1 MKKATDFNRNRTNPR
16 QSRERPQFF
25 RHLNK
30 KQIESLQTPFSKHRG
45 NIVDT
50 LAEKHDKPV
59 DLKVVAAH
67 VNQRP
72 TRAKKTVGRAKG
84 SVLPE
89 HFAEHFR
96 VHFAQQNVQQNVREN
111 VRKMEMLST
120 RAERLSLPV
129 KGLLSKKK
137 KRLHNQLLQFL
148 KSSSHFGRKSR
159 HLDFA
164 FPWHASMCNK
174 LLGVRNKV
182 AHINTQETFQSLVE
196 AFYCIALVLRKGGK
210 VLVINK
216 NNEFSSLFY
225 PHNSA
230 SKSPRR
236 FSAILAEKRR
246 EAPLFEDRLKQDL
259 SPSPKPLEQT
269 SNLQSQEKGFQDF
282 ANTSFQFACE
292 RQRPATAPL
301 KWVGGCL
308 TNWKEISKSVA
319 TLLYFS
325 KRFGAFI
332 NQNNIHFPRFKKM
345 KNSFQGFIDPEKEQL
360 LLKERPQLLFLFN
373 AYESQQI
380 LHEAIGLQIPV
391 VALTDSSTDLS
402 QITYPIP
409 INSNSAHLV
418 YWCFSQLTQIIERQ
432 EADSRRFSA

>member
-1 MKKATDFNRNRTNPR
+1 MKKATDFNRNKTNPR

-25 RHLNK
+25 RHLNL
-30 KQIESLQTPFSKHRG
+30 KQIESLQTPFSPHKS

-50 LAEKHDKPV
+50 LAEKHSKPV

-67 VNQRP
+67 VNQRFA
-72 TRAKKTVGRAKG
+72 RAKKTLGRAEG
-84 SVLPE
+84 SILPS
-89 HFAEHFR
+89 HFAK
-96 VHFAQQNVQQNVREN
+96 HFAVQNVRQN
-111 VRKMEMLST
+111 VRKMEV
-120 RAERLSLPV
+120 LSLPV
-129 KGLLSKKK
+129 EDGISLPVEGSLSKK

-164 FPWHASMCNK
+164 FPWHASMSNK

-182 AHINTQETFQSLVE
+182 AHINAQETFQSLVE

-225 PHNSA
+225 PHNLDSSVLQAKHTRPSA
-230 SKSPRR
+230 SKN
-236 FSAILAEKRR
+236 
-246 EAPLFEDRLKQDL
+246 PLFQNGLKQNL
-259 SPSPKPLEQT
+259 SPSCKPLEQA

-282 ANTSFQFACE
+282 ANTSRQFACE

-332 NQNNIHFPRFKKM
+332 NQNNIHFPRFKKI
-345 KNSFQGFIDPEKEQL
+345 KNSFQGFINREKEQL

-380 LHEAIGLQIPV
+380 LHEAIRLQIPV

-409 INSNSAHLV
+409 INSNSADLV
-418 YWCFSQLTQIIERQ
+418 YWCFSQLIQIIERQ
-432 EADSRRFSA
+432 EMVSTRKDNSR